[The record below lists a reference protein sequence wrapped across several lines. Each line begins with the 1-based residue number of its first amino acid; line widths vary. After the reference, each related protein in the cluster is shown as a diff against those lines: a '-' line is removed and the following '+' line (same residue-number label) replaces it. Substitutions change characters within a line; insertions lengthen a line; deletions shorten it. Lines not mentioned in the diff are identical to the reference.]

1 MLTPAYQPHEQRVIA
16 EKAELEV
23 KIAALQAFTLSP
35 RMKALDPVDQ
45 ADLDAQL
52 WSMREYAAILG
63 RRIARFEPSTVIYK
77 GTSVG
82 PTSFAAMMYLG
93 MCDQPKPP
101 VRKPSS
107 KARFA

>member
-1 MLTPAYQPHEQRVIA
+1 MSEPVYQPHEQRVIA

-52 WSMREYAAILG
+52 WAMREYVAILG
-63 RRIARFEPSTVIYK
+63 HRIARFVPV
-77 GTSVG
+77 
-82 PTSFAAMMYLG
+82 AAELPAHPIDASKLLSSAG
-93 MCDQPKPP
+93 VE
-101 VRKPSS
+101 VRS
-107 KARFA
+107 

>member
-1 MLTPAYQPHEQRVIA
+1 MTAVYQPHEQRVIA

-63 RRIARFEPSTVIYK
+63 RRIARFVP
-77 GTSVG
+77 
-82 PTSFAAMMYLG
+82 AAAELPAHPIDASKLLRAAG
-93 MCDQPKPP
+93 FE
-101 VRKPSS
+101 VRS
-107 KARFA
+107 